1 MNPLCYQK
9 LYFNKE
15 INTEEQRKTQIIEEE
30 EKKKETKNEESHSKD
45 SILKQNHRGDTGE
58 IDLNLLL
65 HNYENKDIYN
75 NNKSFFEKQFDNK
88 FELKKQKK
96 EKKIHVFNKENIL
109 KTFKDIDDSDSD
121 NLDIKLNVSSFNESP
136 KSNKKKINTKNKE
149 KNKSTKKAKESKE
162 EKETKEEKK
171 EIVKAKEESDD
182 EENFIKEYSALIE
195 KKELERKNLIIK
207 ENRGKKKDSFN
218 ELLEEND

>member
-1 MNPLCYQK
+1 M
-9 LYFNKE
+9 
-15 INTEEQRKTQIIEEE
+15 IEEE
-30 EKKKETKNEESHSKD
+30 EKKEIKKEESLSKD
-45 SILKQNHRGDTGE
+45 STSKQNHRGDTGD

-109 KTFKDIDDSDSD
+109 KTFKDIDNSDSD

-136 KSNKKKINTKNKE
+136 KSNRIKINTKNSD
-149 KNKSTKKAKESKE
+149 KNKKSKKV
-162 EKETKEEKK
+162 KEEKK
-171 EIVKAKEESDD
+171 EIVKPKEESDD
-182 EENFIKEYSALIE
+182 EENFIKEYSALMK
-195 KKELERKNLIIK
+195 KKELERKNQINQEK
-207 ENRGKKKDSFN
+207 RGKRKDSFN
-218 ELLEEND
+218 ELLEEID